1 MHIRPYLRIPG
12 YLACI
17 LFTVLALTL
26 LIPLACGAGAIIV
39 DEEIKLTDGKNYNH
53 PSWSPDGSKLVY
65 ASDQGIWTMNRDGSG
80 AVRLYNTLSWTGDPV
95 FDPAGT
101 QIYYAAESKTAYSAR
116 YISLHVMNADGSNN
130 VKLTGTSDSREP
142 SVSPDG
148 SRIAYISKLSGN
160 YDIWVMDISSRK
172 SVQITDNKS
181 DESSPSWSPDGSRL
195 LYSLEGDIYIQELDA
210 VKAVRLTD
218 DEFDNTEPAWSP
230 DGTMITF
237 SSDRDGSYD
246 LWMMGADGKGMKK
259 FTLEKSNEK
268 APAWSPDGNR
278 IAYISNSDGEY
289 NIWVLKFRVDD
300 SEQTATVEYI
310 AEENAGG
317 TNHYINRV
325 RAFATEDP
333 KKFIISILLISF
345 VIVVGTVYSFIRKIR

>member
-1 MHIRPYLRIPG
+1 M
-12 YLACI
+12 
-17 LFTVLALTL
+17 
-26 LIPLACGAGAIIV
+26 
-39 DEEIKLTDGKNYNH
+39 
-53 PSWSPDGSKLVY
+53 
-65 ASDQGIWTMNRDGSG
+65 MNRDGSET
-80 AVRLYNTLSWTGDPV
+80 VRLYDSLSWTGDPA

-101 QIYYAAESKTAYSAR
+101 HVYYAAESKTAYSAR

-130 VKLTGTSDSREP
+130 MKLTGTSDSREP

-148 SRIAYISKLSGN
+148 SKIAYISKLSGN

-181 DESSPSWSPDGSRL
+181 DEFSPSWSPDGTRL

-218 DEFDNTEPAWSP
+218 DEFNDDEPVYSP
-230 DGTMITF
+230 DGNTIAF

-246 LWMMGADGKGMKK
+246 LWVMDADGKGMKK
-259 FTLEKSNEK
+259 LTLGKSNER

-289 NIWVLKFRVDD
+289 NVWVLRFRVDD
-300 SEQTATVEYI
+300 SEQVATVDYM
-310 AEENAGG
+310 AEGNTSG
-317 TNHYINRV
+317 TNPYISRV
-325 RAFATEDP
+325 RTFATEEP